1 MITNN
6 ALGVVSMRKR
16 ERCIWSNG
24 LISMAIAVLSGLCC
38 TLAAAAFFSCL
49 IFFVLRDMG
58 LASALAGAAL
68 AVGAYTGAYIHGKY
82 RRHKGLISG
91 ILCGIIMYAVIW
103 GCGLYF
109 TGAFAGIKKLLL
121 LALFGA
127 AGGVAGVNSKRPA
140 SLYQ

>member
-24 LISMAIAVLSGLCC
+24 LISMAIAVITGSCC
-38 TLAAAAFFSCL
+38 TLAVAALFSCL
-49 IFFVLRDMG
+49 IFFVLKDMG
-58 LASALAGAAL
+58 LAGVLAGASL
-68 AVGAYTGAYIHGKY
+68 AVGAYTGAYIHGKF

-91 ILCGIIMYAVIW
+91 IICGIIMYAVVV

-109 TGAFAGIKKLLL
+109 TGAFAGMKKLLL
-121 LALFGA
+121 LVLFGA